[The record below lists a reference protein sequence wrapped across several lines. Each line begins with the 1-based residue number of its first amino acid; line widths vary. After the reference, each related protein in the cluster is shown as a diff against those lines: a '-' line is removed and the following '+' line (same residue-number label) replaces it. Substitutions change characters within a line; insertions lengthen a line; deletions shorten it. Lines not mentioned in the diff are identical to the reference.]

1 MKVWNKS
8 VFVSFSLHYF
18 FLVSHLRFPFL
29 TLPAFET
36 KNEKLQ
42 RFDLDEEND
51 AETIFFNEML
61 EKKNYERIRVFC
73 RNSVKFWQTVKFL
86 KTSLNAID

>member
-51 AETIFFNEML
+51 ADAIFFQRDAG
-61 EKKNYERIRVFC
+61 EKKLRENPTFL
-73 RNSVKFWQTVKFL
+73 SKFGEILAVC
-86 KTSLNAID
+86 